1 MGGEEAGMQW
11 EEKWPKKGPVLKRPL
26 INCYVYVHW
35 EVVCVACHDVSF
47 AFTKDCD
54 SHSLRGEGVVAVCA
68 LSGRGW
74 SSAMS
79 AVWVGAV
86 ESRRSQWR
94 VGRWP
99 INWTSSE
106 RNENSEPQAFQKLAE
121 PYKVLQHCTGSG
133 TGAPGNPIWT
143 LKGGGRGVPV
153 PYTENFR
160 QVYTLSTQLNPNSFL
175 IC

>member
-1 MGGEEAGMQW
+1 MW
-11 EEKWPKKGPVLKRPL
+11 TRRLFVLHVMTCLLSSPRTVTATQSERGW
-26 INCYVYVHW
+26 CGCS
-35 EVVCVACHDVSF
+35 VC
-47 AFTKDCD
+47 T
-54 SHSLRGEGVVAVCA
+54 E
-68 LSGRGW
+68 SGRGW

-79 AVWVGAV
+79 AVWVAAV

-106 RNENSEPQAFQKLAE
+106 RNENSEPQAFQKLAK

-133 TGAPGNPIWT
+133 MGAPGNPIWT
-143 LKGGGRGVPV
+143 LKGGGRRVPV